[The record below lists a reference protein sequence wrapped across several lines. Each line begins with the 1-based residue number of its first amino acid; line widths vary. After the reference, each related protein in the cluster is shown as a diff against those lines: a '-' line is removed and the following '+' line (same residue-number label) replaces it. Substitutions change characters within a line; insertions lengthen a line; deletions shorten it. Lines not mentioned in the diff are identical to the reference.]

1 MKYDPLHAKSIN
13 EFLGLGLDAKL
24 IADKHFPH
32 DCPERFKLLDILNAF
47 AILWNLHYSL
57 ERTLDKIELVRSIT
71 LPKDREVIE
80 IALFLDNIAASLD
93 RGIEA
98 EKVVKRAS
106 EVLHIWYRLYL
117 NLEQLMEAS
126 AALRL
131 GRSEE
136 HTSELQSLTN
146 L

>member
-1 MKYDPLHAKSIN
+1 MMNYSPLNAKSVN

-57 ERTLDKIELVRSIT
+57 ERTRDQMERIRSIT

-80 IALFLDNIAASLD
+80 LALYLEKIAATLD
-93 RGIEA
+93 KDAEA
-98 EKVVKRAS
+98 QKVVKRAS
-106 EVLHIWYRLYL
+106 EVLHIWYELYL
-117 NLEQLMEAS
+117 NLEQLMETS

-131 GRSEE
+131 GMESPASE
-136 HTSELQSLTN
+136 S
-146 L
+146 

>member
-1 MKYDPLHAKSIN
+1 MMKYSPLNAKSIN
-13 EFLGLGLDAKL
+13 EFLGLGIDAKL

-32 DCPERFKLLDILNAF
+32 DCRERSQLLDINSAF

-57 ERTLDKIELVRSIT
+57 EQTRDKIELIRSIT

-80 IALFLDNIAASLD
+80 LALYLENIAATLD
-93 RGIEA
+93 RDPEA
-98 EKVVKRAS
+98 KKVVKRAS

-117 NLEQLMEAS
+117 NLEQLMEVS

-131 GRSEE
+131 GLESPASE
-136 HTSELQSLTN
+136 S
-146 L
+146 

>member
-1 MKYDPLHAKSIN
+1 MKYSPLHAKNIH

-32 DCPERFKLLDILNAF
+32 DCPERFKLLDILNGF

-57 ERTLDKIELVRSIT
+57 ERTRDKMEQIRAIT

-80 IALFLDNIAASLD
+80 LALYLEDIAATLKD
-93 RGIEA
+93 AEA

-117 NLEQLMEAS
+117 NLEQLMEVS

-131 GRSEE
+131 GMESPESE
-136 HTSELQSLTN
+136 S
-146 L
+146 

>member
-1 MKYDPLHAKSIN
+1 MMKYSPLNAKSIN

-32 DCPERFKLLDILNAF
+32 DCPERFKLLDIDNAF
-47 AILWNLHYSL
+47 SILWNLHYSL
-57 ERTLDKIELVRSIT
+57 EQTRDKMELIRSIT
-71 LPKDREVIE
+71 LPKDRDVIE
-80 IALFLDNIAASLD
+80 LALHLENIAANLEKGTE
-93 RGIEA
+93 R
-98 EKVVKRAS
+98 EKVIKRAS

-131 GRSEE
+131 GMERPESE
-136 HTSELQSLTN
+136 S
-146 L
+146 

>member
-1 MKYDPLHAKSIN
+1 MMNYSPLSPKSIH

-32 DCPERFKLLDILNAF
+32 DCPERFQLLDINNAF

-57 ERTLDKIELVRSIT
+57 ERTRDKMELIRSIT

-80 IALFLDNIAASLD
+80 LALYLENIAASLD
-93 RGIEA
+93 RGTEA
-98 EKVVKRAS
+98 ENAVKRAS

-117 NLEQLMEAS
+117 NLEQLMEVS

-131 GRSEE
+131 GMESPASE
-136 HTSELQSLTN
+136 S
-146 L
+146 

>member
-1 MKYDPLHAKSIN
+1 MMKYDPLHAKNIH

-80 IALFLDNIAASLD
+80 LALYLENIAASLD
-93 RGIEA
+93 RGTEA
-98 EKVVKRAS
+98 EKAVKRAS

-131 GRSEE
+131 GMESPASE
-136 HTSELQSLTN
+136 S
-146 L
+146 

>member
-1 MKYDPLHAKSIN
+1 MKYSPLHAKSIN

-80 IALFLDNIAASLD
+80 LALYLENIAASLD
-93 RGIEA
+93 RGTEA
-98 EKVVKRAS
+98 EKAVKRAS
-106 EVLHIWYRLYL
+106 EILHIWYRLYL

-131 GRSEE
+131 GMESPASE
-136 HTSELQSLTN
+136 S
-146 L
+146 